1 MADGDIIHSQLSWRY
16 QEPYQEICEGKLDH
30 KECAWIAMG
39 ACLGDIKKNYGVL
52 PVKLAKS
59 MGESLGL
66 AIENTGENNSVSWV
80 TRSMELE
87 QLARQAK
94 VPHYVEQLVLRAGKS
109 ILRELR
115 YNQRVDTNNL
125 PEAVVER
132 LFQEVY
138 KSNFEERIPL
148 TPNHHNG
155 LDKAI
160 VMESVEALRP
170 DMMNQISKWAKK
182 ATADEDVKNL
192 RRFPREKVKEID
204 LGEDLL

>member
-1 MADGDIIHSQLSWRY
+1 MADGDTIHSKLSWRY
-16 QEPYQEICEGKLDH
+16 QEPYQELCERKLDLQ
-30 KECAWIAMG
+30 ECAWVLMG

-59 MGESLGL
+59 MGESLVQ
-66 AIENTGENNSVSWV
+66 AIENTGENSSVDWV
-80 TRSMELE
+80 AGSMELE
-87 QLARQAK
+87 RVAQKVK
-94 VPHYVEQLVLRAGKS
+94 VPHYVKELVLRAGKS

-115 YNQRVDTNNL
+115 YNQRVDTNDL
-125 PEAVVER
+125 PEVVVER
-132 LFQEVY
+132 FFQEVY

-155 LDKAI
+155 LDNAI
-160 VMESVEALRP
+160 VMEYIEALRP

-192 RRFPREKVKEID
+192 RRCPREKVKEID

>member
-109 ILRELR
+109 ILHELR
-115 YNQRVDTNNL
+115 YNQSVDTSNL

-138 KSNFEERIPL
+138 KSKFEQCIPL
-148 TPNHHNG
+148 TPNHHVGVDN
-155 LDKAI
+155 AI
-160 VMESVEALRP
+160 VTERVEALRP
-170 DMMNQISKWAKK
+170 DMFAEIGKWAKK
-182 ATADEDVKNL
+182 ANADEDVKNL
-192 RRFPREKVKEID
+192 RRSPRQKVREID
-204 LGEDLL
+204 LDEDLL

>member
-1 MADGDIIHSQLSWRY
+1 MADGDIIHSKLSWLY
-16 QEPYQEICEGKLDH
+16 QKPYRMLCEGKRDH
-30 KECAWIAMG
+30 NECAWFLKKAF
-39 ACLGDIKKNYGVL
+39 LQDIKKNYGFA
-52 PVKLAKS
+52 VKHAKR

-170 DMMNQISKWAKK
+170 DMFAEIAKWAKK
-182 ATADEDVKNL
+182 ANEYEEVKNL
-192 RRFPREKVKEID
+192 RRSPRKNVKEID
-204 LGEDLL
+204 LDEDLL